1 MNPLSRIA
9 GRAIDRALGLPAT
22 AAPYVVRR
30 DVPVAMPDGVVLL
43 GDHYRPAGP
52 DRPLP
57 VVLTRTPYGRAGAAF
72 LFAAP
77 LARQGFQVFMQ
88 STRGTFGSGGQ
99 FRPFLTEREDG
110 LATVAWLRR
119 QPWCDGQVAMTGASY
134 LGHTQWAVAPYAD
147 PPLRSVALNITTA
160 KFTEAFYHHGAP
172 SLQNTLNWIGLVGRQ
187 ERGLPPVIP
196 NPRQVARMKR
206 ALRKVP
212 LQAADVEVAG
222 APVAFWRDFT
232 GHAAPADP
240 FWAGADHDRADLS
253 RLPPVSMVTGWWD
266 LFLPGQLRDYQA
278 IRAAGVTARITV
290 GPWLH
295 GDPGELREITRQDI
309 AWLDHHLRGGPPPA
323 GAPVRIFLQQAGT
336 WLDFADWPPPA
347 VATACYLRPSGRLSP
362 DPEPGDAP
370 PSTFVYNPADPTPSA
385 GGPLLQP
392 PGKQV
397 DNAAIEARPDVLTFT
412 SDPFPAGSDLAGPVR
427 ARIFVRTGR
436 EHADLFVR
444 VCDVDLKGVSRNIT
458 DGIRRLSPQTVPA
471 PDVQAGGD
479 GILAVDLELCPT
491 AYRIQAGHR
500 IRVQVSGGA
509 FPRFARNFGTGEP
522 FGSATRA
529 LRCRFEIHHDSR
541 HPAHVLLPVLSRPGT
556 PGHAT
561 S

>member
-43 GDHYRPAGP
+43 GDHYRPAGH

-57 VVLTRTPYGRAGAAF
+57 VVLTRSPYGRGGAAF

-77 LARQGFQVFMQ
+77 LARQGFQVFIQ

-99 FRPFLTEREDG
+99 FRPFLSEREDG

-119 QPWCDGQVAMTGASY
+119 QPWCDGRVSMTGGSY

-147 PPLRSVALNITTA
+147 PPLRSVSLNITTA
-160 KFTEAFYHHGAP
+160 KFTGAFYHQGAP

-187 ERGLPPVIP
+187 ERGLSAVIP
-196 NPRQVARMKR
+196 NPRQMARMKR

-212 LQAADVEVAG
+212 LQAADVDVAG

-240 FWAGADHDRADLS
+240 FWAGADHDQADLS

-278 IRAAGVTARITV
+278 IRAAGVTARLII

-295 GDPGELREITRQDI
+295 GDPGELREMTRQDI

-323 GAPVRIFLQQAGT
+323 GAPVRVFLQQAGT

-347 VATACYLRPSGRLSP
+347 AATACYLRSSGRLGP

-397 DNAAIEARPDVLTFT
+397 DNAGIEARPDVLTFT
-412 SDPFPAGSDLAGPVR
+412 SDPFPADSDLVGPVS
-427 ARIFVRTGR
+427 ARIFVRTDR

-471 PDVQAGGD
+471 PGVQAGDD
-479 GILAVDLELCPT
+479 GIQAVDLELCPT
-491 AYRIQAGHR
+491 AYRVQAGHR

-541 HPAHVLLPVLSRPGT
+541 HAAHVLLPLLRP
-556 PGHAT
+556 PGESAR
-561 S
+561 